1 MKSQDPPLEQLQS
14 VFNLY
19 THGKLQQA
27 LSESSQMLERFPNSV
42 VLYNIAGASNAGLML
57 FDAAI
62 DSYKEALK
70 IKPDYADA
78 YYNMG
83 IALNDKG
90 DLEAAIDSY
99 QQALKIKPD
108 YADVKANLVKL
119 LTSYTPQK
127 ENQNL
132 IVTVNEEIRKIDI
145 KDNTSKIISDD
156 QVVNLFSK
164 SEDCISLFGLELR
177 TELSETYRRNSFD
190 FKCRRHKSIFDKHD
204 IIPEFCF
211 GCYKVQ
217 VEPRSIIELI
227 KLFIV
232 FDQLELNENNTR
244 KCMVELRP
252 EIPGFY
258 KGLIYCSGLKQANQ
272 IAEHLDTIVKQS
284 IGPGLTSKV
293 KRGCSEYP
301 ISFPSYKEINNSGP
315 QLMNYNEEWRV
326 IEESHDRKNP
336 IHTNEVIRTSL
347 SGLNLSD
354 VLVIRKWID
363 YAKGIEDPSAD
374 LLNQNTVYY
383 QDIYNKSKARLD
395 AFNISY

>member
-1 MKSQDPPLEQLQS
+1 MKSRDPSSEQLQS
-14 VFNLY
+14 IFNLY

-62 DSYKEALK
+62 DSYKQALK
-70 IKPDYADA
+70 INPDYADT

-83 IALNDKG
+83 IALKDKG
-90 DLEAAIDSY
+90 DLEAAIESY
-99 QQALKIKPD
+99 KQALKINPD
-108 YADVKANLVKL
+108 YAEAKADLVKL
-119 LTSYTPQK
+119 LTTYIPLK

-156 QVVNLFSK
+156 QVINLFSK
-164 SEDCISLFGLELR
+164 SKDCINDFGLELK
-177 TELSETYRRNSFD
+177 TELSQTFRRNSFNFNCD
-190 FKCRRHKSIFDKHD
+190 RHLSIFDKHD

-244 KCMVELRP
+244 KCMIELRP
-252 EIPGFY
+252 EISGFY

-272 IAEHLDTIVKQS
+272 IAEHLDTIIKQR
-284 IGPGLTSKV
+284 IGPRLTSKV

-315 QLMNYNEEWRV
+315 QLMSYIEEWRV
-326 IEESHDRKNP
+326 IEESHDRKKP
-336 IHTNEVIRTSL
+336 IHTNEVIRISL

-354 VLVIRKWID
+354 VLIMRKWID

-383 QDIYNKSKARLD
+383 QDIYNKAKARLD